1 VKGRG
6 VAVLAVLGVLVV
18 AAFLAGCGSDSS
30 SNASATD
37 KSPESTAAEST
48 SGPLT
53 KAEFIKQASQICRK
67 GVAKKEEAVL
77 SLAKLAAEGGK
88 PPSQQAVE
96 KLATVV
102 IFPTYN
108 DILDQ
113 MAQLEPPQGDEAKIQ
128 AIITKYE
135 ADLKTAEAE
144 PIKASKENL
153 FADAND
159 LGEAY
164 GLESCTF

>member
-1 VKGRG
+1 MKGRG
-6 VAVLAVLGVLVV
+6 VAVIAVLGVLV
-18 AAFLAGCGSDSS
+18 ATAFLVGCGSDSS

-37 KSPESTAAEST
+37 QSPKSAAVEST

-53 KAEFIKQASQICRK
+53 KAEFLKQANQICRK
-67 GVAKKEEAVL
+67 SMAKKEEAVL
-77 SLAKLAAEGGK
+77 SLAKLAAEGGT

-96 KLATVV
+96 KLAKVV

-113 MAQLEPPQGDEAKIQ
+113 MAQLEPPQGDEAKVQ
-128 AIITKYE
+128 AMITKYE
-135 ADLKTAEAE
+135 ADLKIAEAE

-153 FADAND
+153 FVDAND

-164 GLESCTF
+164 GLESCNF